1 VNATGYVLRAATV
14 VTGDSV
20 LSPGWVAVRDGSVIG
35 VGEVASGS
43 SGAGGASGDGLKGL
57 PAAPTGPVVDLGER
71 IVAPGYFDVHVHGGD
86 GAQVNGERID
96 EVVESVARIARF
108 HAGHGTTSLLAT
120 TVSDLPEQLLTTVTA
135 IGETV
140 GQPIAGG
147 AAIRGIHLEGPFI
160 ARAKLG
166 AHDPLSLRGA
176 DVGELRTLAAA
187 AGGTVRM
194 VTLAPELPGSGEVI
208 AGAAELGIAVAIGH
222 TDADFDTTRAAID
235 AGARHATHLFNAMAP
250 LHHRRPGAV
259 TALLLDDRV
268 TLEVI
273 ADLEHVHP
281 AVLELA
287 ARCAPGRLVAVS
299 DAVPAAGQ
307 EPGTY
312 QIGRIDVAVE
322 AGRVTLASDP
332 ATLAG
337 SVLTMDVAV
346 QNLVRVVGL
355 PLDAAIR
362 TASSTPAHAA
372 GCAGDGLGTL
382 RTGSPADIVV
392 LEPDLSVAVT
402 IVAGAAVFDPAG
414 HLGATTPAAGAA
426 EPVETGDG

>member
-1 VNATGYVLRAATV
+1 VNTAGYVLRAATV

-20 LSPGWVAVRDGSVIG
+20 LSPGWVAVRDGSIVG

-43 SGAGGASGDGLKGL
+43 GAVGRSSISSGDGLKGL
-57 PAAPTGPVVDLGER
+57 PAAPTGPVIDLGER

-86 GAQVNGERID
+86 GAQVNGARID
-96 EVVESVARIARF
+96 EVVASLARIARF

-120 TVSDLPEQLLTTVTA
+120 TVSDSPEQLLTTVTA
-135 IGETV
+135 IGEMV
-140 GQPIAGG
+140 AQPRSGG
-147 AAIRGIHLEGPFI
+147 AAVRGIHLEGPFI
-160 ARAKLG
+160 ARAKMG
-166 AHDPLSLRGA
+166 AHDPVSLRRA
-176 DVGELRTLAAA
+176 DVGELQTLSEA
-187 AGGTVRM
+187 AGGTIRM
-194 VTLAPELPGSGEVI
+194 VTLAPELPG
-208 AGAAELGIAVAIGH
+208 AGAVISRATELGIAVAIGH
-222 TDADFDTTRAAID
+222 TDADFDTTRAAIN

-273 ADLEHVHP
+273 ADLEHIHP

-299 DAVPAAGQ
+299 DAVPAAGL

-312 QIGRIDVAVE
+312 RIGRMEVSVE
-322 AGRVTLASDP
+322 AGRVSLASDA

-337 SVLTMDVAV
+337 SVLTMDIAV
-346 QNLVRVVGL
+346 QNLVNVVGL
-355 PLDAAIR
+355 PLDAALR
-362 TASSTPAHAA
+362 AASSTPAGAA
-372 GCAGDGLGTL
+372 GCDAEGLGRL

-392 LEPDLSVAVT
+392 LEPDLTVAVT

-414 HLGATTPAAGAA
+414 YIGPVTPAAGA
-426 EPVETGDG
+426 G